1 MSQENFEQL
10 ELDFTEGENEMEEN
24 KNVIEAEFKE
34 VAAEEGPQAG
44 DTKEIQAQVVIS
56 LLADGRLDV
65 NVPEGMP
72 ELKPADVEE
81 LTRRVN
87 EQLRDMRIA
96 QNAIEIFKARLG

>member
-10 ELDFTEGENEMEEN
+10 ELDFTEGEKEMEEN
-24 KNVIEAEFKE
+24 KVVEAEFKE
-34 VAAEEGPQAG
+34 VEGPKAE
-44 DTKEIQAQVVIS
+44 DVKEIQAQLVIT

-81 LTRRVN
+81 LSRRVY
-87 EQLRDMRIA
+87 EQLRDMRVA
-96 QNAIEIFKARLG
+96 QNAVEIFKQRLIG

>member
-1 MSQENFEQL
+1 MSELKYEQL
-10 ELDFTEGENEMEEN
+10 ELDFEGEKEMEEN
-24 KNVIEAEFKE
+24 KVVEAEFKE
-34 VAAEEGPQAG
+34 VEAPKEGDVQ
-44 DTKEIQAQVVIS
+44 EIQAQVVIT